1 MRTGR
6 SSKAVT
12 GLLWAALLSGC
23 VSAGTRDADRY
34 FLLEATPPAG
44 VAARPSVSVQVAPTS
59 VESFYDTQSIV
70 FSRAPGTRAYYQ
82 FNHWTERP
90 QGAIHKALASR
101 LEAGGQG
108 SGLVLRTHLEE
119 IYHDASAQPGTARI
133 TINAQLRDPSSRAVL
148 ARKTFSQAVPAASYD
163 APGAV
168 QGLRRALDALLDEV
182 AAWVEAEGS
191 VRR

>member
-6 SSKAVT
+6 SMKAVM
-12 GLLWAALLSGC
+12 GLLWAVLLSGC
-23 VSAGTRDADRY
+23 VSSGTREADRY
-34 FLLEATPPAG
+34 FILEASPRAG
-44 VAARPSVSVQVAPTS
+44 AAARPSAAVRVAPTS

-90 QGAIHKALASR
+90 HGAIHKALASR
-101 LEAGGQG
+101 LDAGGQG

-119 IYHDASAQPGTARI
+119 IFHDASAQPGTAHI
-133 TINAQLRDPSSRAVL
+133 TINAQLVDPSRRAVL
-148 ARKTFSQAVPAASYD
+148 VRRTFSQAAPAASYD

-168 QGLRRALDALLDEV
+168 QGFRRALADLLEQV

-191 VRR
+191 AKR

>member
-6 SSKAVT
+6 STNAVM
-12 GLLWAALLSGC
+12 GLLCAALLSGC
-23 VSAGTRDADRY
+23 VSSGTREADRY
-34 FLLEATPPAG
+34 FLLEATPRAG
-44 VAARPSVSVQVAPTS
+44 AAARPSVAVQVAPTS

-90 QGAIHKALASR
+90 HGAIHKALASR

-119 IYHDASAQPGTARI
+119 IYHDASAQPGTAHI
-133 TINAQLRDPSSRAVL
+133 KVNAQLIDPSRRAVL
-148 ARKTFSQAVPAASYD
+148 ARRTFSQAAPAASYD

-168 QGLRRALDALLDEV
+168 QGFRHALAALLDEV

-191 VRR
+191 VKR